1 LAQDGQ
7 TRIQLCGR
15 VAVEWRGR
23 RVEDELPGRQ
33 GRLLFVYLAANRLRE
48 VRRDELFEALWGDGA
63 PAAADG
69 ALRALLSKLRRT
81 LGGDAVEGTTG
92 LRLVLPADARV
103 DLEAARDAIHRAESA
118 VALGQWERAWGA
130 SQVALFTARRG
141 FLPGEEAP
149 WIDDWRRTLDEL
161 YLRAL
166 EAYAVAS
173 LEIRGTEL
181 AAAERAGRE
190 LIRLVPFRESG
201 HRYLMRALAEQGNT
215 AEALRTY
222 ERLRETLREEFG
234 IVPSAQIRQ
243 LHARILQA
251 QPS

>member
-7 TRIQLCGR
+7 TRIQLCGT

-23 RVEDELPGRQ
+23 RVEEELPGRQ
-33 GRLLFVYLAANRLRE
+33 GRLLFVYLAANRLRQ

-63 PAAADG
+63 PAATDG
-69 ALRALLSKLRRT
+69 ALRALLSKLRRI

-141 FLPGEEAP
+141 FLPGEEGPLDRRLAP
-149 WIDDWRRTLDEL
+149 HAG
-161 YLRAL
+161 RAL
-166 EAYAVAS
+166 PACP
-173 LEIRGTEL
+173 RGL
-181 AAAERAGRE
+181 RRRLPGDPQNRAGR
-190 LIRLVPFRESG
+190 RRACGPRADSPGPVPGERTPLPHASASG
-201 HRYLMRALAEQGNT
+201 AGQDRGGPAHL
-215 AEALRTY
+215 
-222 ERLRETLREEFG
+222 
-234 IVPSAQIRQ
+234 
-243 LHARILQA
+243 
-251 QPS
+251 